1 MRREV
6 DKTVVIQGKNRNSGL
21 LLLGVI
27 PARGGSKGIK
37 KKSLRKVLNRPL
49 ISYTIEHALTYKEIY
64 RTIVTTDSP
73 EIAEVAGQWGAEVPF
88 IRPGELAQD
97 NTPMLD
103 ALKHALIEC
112 ERLYCL
118 TFNGVVLFDPT
129 SPVRKKADIRKMI
142 RIFLDRNPDLVI
154 AAARCKRNP
163 HFHMLKINKSGYAQS
178 ASRGRYTC
186 RQDAP
191 AVFDITNT
199 CWIFSRRAVLRRWRM
214 PRKTIMYEVNS
225 FYVDIDQEEDLR
237 FFEYFLKS
245 RGQREK

>member
-1 MRREV
+1 M
-6 DKTVVIQGKNRNSGL
+6 VVNGKSRSSGS

-37 KKSLRKVLNRPL
+37 KKSLRKVLGRPL
-49 ISYTIEHALTYKEIY
+49 ISYTIEHALTYKEVHK
-64 RTIVTTDSP
+64 TIVTTDSL
-73 EIAEVAGQWGAEVPF
+73 EIAQVARQWGAAVPF

-103 ALKHALIEC
+103 VLKHALIEC
-112 ERLYCL
+112 EHLYSR
-118 TFNGVVLFDPT
+118 TFRGVVLFDPT
-129 SPVRKKADIRKMI
+129 SPVRKKADIRRMI
-142 RIFLDRNPDLVI
+142 NIFWDKNPDLVI
-154 AAARCKRNP
+154 AAAKCKRNP
-163 HFHMLKINKSGYAQS
+163 HFHMLRIGKSGYARS
-178 ASRGRYTC
+178 AARGSFTR

-199 CWIFSRRAVLRRWRM
+199 CWIFSRRAVLRCWRM
-214 PRKTIMYEVNS
+214 PRRTIMFEVDS

-245 RGQREK
+245 RRKRGK

>member
-1 MRREV
+1 M
-6 DKTVVIQGKNRNSGL
+6 VVNGKNRNSDS

-37 KKSLRKVLNRPL
+37 KKSLRKVLGRPL
-49 ISYTIEHALTYKEIY
+49 ISYTIEHALTYKEVY
-64 RTIVTTDSP
+64 KTIVTTDSR
-73 EIAEVAGQWGAEVPF
+73 EIAQVARQWGVAVPF

-103 ALKHALIEC
+103 VLKHALIEC
-112 ERLYCL
+112 ERLYSL
-118 TFNGVVLFDPT
+118 RFKGIVLFDPT
-129 SPVRKKADIRKMI
+129 SPIRKKADVRKMI
-142 RIFLDRNPDLVI
+142 NIFWDKNPDLVI

-163 HFHMLKINKSGYAQS
+163 HFHMLKINRNGYAQS
-178 ASRGRYTC
+178 ASKGNFTR

-199 CWIFSRRAVLRRWRM
+199 CWIFSRRAVLRCWRM
-214 PRKTIMYEVNS
+214 PRKTIMYEVDS
-225 FYVDIDQEEDLR
+225 FYVDIDQEDDLK

-245 RGQREK
+245 RGKHQKR

>member
-1 MRREV
+1 M
-6 DKTVVIQGKNRNSGL
+6 VVSENNRNSGS

-37 KKSLRKVLNRPL
+37 KKSLRKVLNKPL
-49 ISYTIEHALTYKEIY
+49 ISYTIEHALTYKEIHKS
-64 RTIVTTDSP
+64 IVTTDSP
-73 EIAEVAGQWGAEVPF
+73 EIAKVARQYGAEVPF
-88 IRPGELAQD
+88 MRPGELAQD

-103 ALKHALIEC
+103 VLRHALIEC
-112 ERLYCL
+112 ERLYAL
-118 TFNGVVLFDPT
+118 RFKGVVLFDPT
-129 SPVRKKADIRKMI
+129 SPVRKKADIQKMI
-142 RIFLDRNPDLVI
+142 NIFLDKNPDLVI

-178 ASRGRYTC
+178 ASKGNFTRW
-186 RQDAP
+186 QDAP

-199 CWIFSRRAVLRRWRM
+199 CWIFSRRAVLQCWRM

-225 FYVDIDQEEDLR
+225 FYVDIDQEDDLL

-245 RGQREK
+245 RGKRQKR